1 MRRVAALLA
10 PLALTLALAAAP
22 AQAQRGVDD
31 AAESAPTPPV
41 PTPAPAPTPAPP
53 ETPRQLEPDL
63 YLEAMQAIAEGRNND
78 ASSTLARMLAYGPRH
93 AGEWLDLA
101 LLQCALG
108 HADEAEQLFQHIETR
123 FDPPQGIRDI
133 IVQQRQQG
141 CAQWRAQR
149 QWSLNLARGHERNV
163 NQGVNL
169 DTYNIGGDGRDYEL
183 EARYRPQ
190 ADRYTTVALDLMSDL
205 TQNGDLGFVQLYARH
220 YDRMDEYNTISL
232 FAGADHPWRYR
243 HWRLRTSALVGALS
257 LGGRLYQAQGQLQ
270 LRVTLPLALPPSL
283 EVSVLGGLSHVNY
296 RTLSDFDSNIS
307 ELRGMLAYRREA
319 RQAQLSLGWLNDH
332 AVSARPGGNRA
343 GWSLGLYGRLPL
355 GRQFEGELDLTR
367 QHWVGSNVYSP
378 GLIDQL
384 RRQDNTTLRAALSY
398 PLGTSSALQLEW
410 RQVRNRE
417 NIPIF
422 QYDNKVLQLSWRW
435 HGGR

>member
-1 MRRVAALLA
+1 MRRAATA
-10 PLALTLALAAAP
+10 LALALGLALAAAP
-22 AQAQRGVDD
+22 ALAQRAAAD
-31 AAESAPTPPV
+31 AAEAAP
-41 PTPAPAPTPAPP
+41 PAPAPP

-78 ASSTLARMLAYGPRH
+78 ASSTLARMLAHGPVH

-108 HADEAEQLFQHIETR
+108 HADEAERLFQHIETR

-133 IVQQRQQG
+133 IVQQRRQG
-141 CAQWRAQR
+141 CAPWRAQR
-149 QWSLNLARGHERNV
+149 QWSMNLARGYERNV

-190 ADRYTTVALDLMSDL
+190 ADRYASVALDLVGDL
-205 TQNGDLGFVQLYARH
+205 SQNGDLGFVQLYARH
-220 YDRMDEYNTISL
+220 YDRMADYNTISL
-232 FAGADHPWRYR
+232 FAGADHPWRYQN
-243 HWRLRTSALVGALS
+243 WRWRASALVGALS
-257 LGGRLYQAQGQLQ
+257 LGGRLYQAQGQAQ
-270 LRVTLPLALPPSL
+270 LRATLPLALPPSL
-283 EVSVLGGLSHVNY
+283 ELSVLGGLSHVNY
-296 RTLSDFDSNIS
+296 RTLSNFDSNIS

-332 AVSARPGGNRA
+332 AVAARPGGNRA
-343 GWSLGLYGRLPL
+343 GWSLGLYGRRPL
-355 GRQFEGELDLTR
+355 GPLEGELDLTR
-367 QHWVGSNVYSP
+367 QRWVGSQVYSP

-398 PLGTSSALQLEW
+398 PLGAAGTLQLEW
-410 RQVRNRE
+410 RRVRNRE

-422 QYDNKVLQLSWRW
+422 EYDNQVLQLSWRW